1 MITRNDFTLSEWETL
16 TEAPFLIGLT
26 VSDIDTTGSSAVK
39 EFDAILK
46 TLDKARE
53 KYKENGLICE
63 VLEEAGG
70 MSQLEEGIK
79 PEKDIIQHFR
89 EMAKMLDDKG
99 FPLETYEF
107 KQFLY
112 WISWNVANAYGE
124 GFLGLGDKVSDK
136 ESYILEKIRDALSV

>member
-1 MITRNDFTLSEWETL
+1 MISRNDFTPSEWETL

-26 VSDIDTTGSSAVK
+26 VSEIDTTGSSAVK

-46 TLDKARE
+46 TLERAKE
-53 KYKENGLICE
+53 KYKENDLIHA

-70 MSQLEEGIK
+70 MSQLDESSK
-79 PEKDIIQHFR
+79 PEKDVIQHFR
-89 EMAKMLDDKG
+89 EMARMLDDKG

>member
-1 MITRNDFTLSEWETL
+1 MISRNDFSASEWETL
-16 TEAPFLIGLT
+16 AEAPFLIGLT
-26 VSDIDTTGSSAVK
+26 VSEIDTTGSSAVK

-46 TLDKARE
+46 TLEKARD
-53 KYKENGLICE
+53 KYKENDLIHA

-70 MSQLEEGIK
+70 MSQLEEGVK
-79 PEKDIIQHFR
+79 PEKDVIQHFR
-89 EMAKMLDDKG
+89 EMARMLDDKG

-124 GFLGLGDKVSDK
+124 GFLGIGDKVSEK